1 MNEKLSADKLVSL
14 TNSELALVARE
25 ITGRLHNQDWQQVV
39 ADLKLT
45 GHIHTFRE
53 SAPPF
58 LQKFLKLE
66 ADLDGEL
73 AKQASAAPLMS
84 TISLDPRRPKGDEPR
99 VMALLASQDEGSH
112 MRIEIHPNYDMTSVA
127 FSVKSMLTLRFNLPN
142 LDVDERYNFL
152 DMLRRDQGIT
162 FLWTP
167 DRWERDFLIFIKRE
181 FFTRVYAF
189 SAANEATARLTSEV
203 IGSLTDW
210 LEKAWFP
217 RSRRRQ
223 SKRATQALASL
234 STVDLAGFLPSIPP
248 ASLPAA
254 INAITEATSSTPAPD
269 DASMMETIQQLIKLD
284 IPGRNAVMSVAGDQL
299 EVLGRIFTAPSR
311 EAIMEEFRAYP
322 DLFSRVQAKLTE
334 LGALSPVAQ
343 SPKADA
349 TPPAPA
355 PKPKP
360 APIVDPNLD
369 TW

>member
-1 MNEKLSADKLVSL
+1 MNDKLSADKLVSL
-14 TNSELALVARE
+14 SNKELAQIARD

-112 MRIEIHPNYDMTSVA
+112 MRLEIHPSYEMTSVA

-142 LDVDERYNFL
+142 LDVDERYTFL
-152 DMLRRDQGIT
+152 DMLRRDQGIS

-189 SAANEATARLTSEV
+189 SSGNEATARLTTEV
-203 IGSLTDW
+203 IGTLTDW

-217 RSRRRQ
+217 RTRRRQ
-223 SKRATQALASL
+223 TKRATQALSALNPATLGL
-234 STVDLAGFLPSIPP
+234 SESV
-248 ASLPAA
+248 AA
-254 INAITEATSSTPAPD
+254 AITETPIITSVPIAPAPTPVLAALD
-269 DASMMETIQQLIKLD
+269 EASLGQVIQQLIQLD
-284 IPGRNAVMSVAGDQL
+284 ISGRNAIMGVAGEHL
-299 EVLGRIFTAPSR
+299 EVVGRIFTAPSR
-311 EAIMEEFRAYP
+311 EAIMEEFRAHP
-322 DLFSRVQAKLTE
+322 DLFERVQAKLNA
-334 LGALSPVAQ
+334 LGLLGGSASPT
-343 SPKADA
+343 
-349 TPPAPA
+349 TPPADPA

-360 APIVDPNLD
+360 APIVDPDLD
-369 TW
+369 EW